1 MKRNTLYIAIAIG
14 ANTMYFQIGR
24 RDTLLSAFSPILYT
38 LPSIYPSVATKLAL
52 SK

>member
-1 MKRNTLYIAIAIG
+1 MKRKTLYIAIAIG

-24 RDTLLSAFSPILYT
+24 RDTLLSAFHQFSARYQVFILQ
-38 LPSIYPSVATKLAL
+38 LAL